1 MAYGAPTGGRI
12 AGAAAV
18 LLLLACT
25 ACGATTPAPEK
36 QETSE
41 KPAGSDRETRF
52 EHPTM
57 ILASYEVPVTLEG
70 DRTAVEIDAPPHLP
84 RLMADWAEE
93 AESER
98 VPPRIG
104 LVLHGVRAPR
114 TGTYHDLYAGL
125 PAGARPDPESP
136 YYLGT
141 LSSFG
146 PEGARTQVAYDLTD
160 VIERLA
166 GENRWGEELLLTF
179 VRRGLEPPA
188 GSTKRGALER
198 DPVPEPPPGSEP
210 APVEIEMIRIVRE

>member
-1 MAYGAPTGGRI
+1 MTYGAPTRGRI

-25 ACGATTPAPEK
+25 ACGATTPA
-36 QETSE
+36 S
-41 KPAGSDRETRF
+41 REGEEHPPRF

-70 DRTAVEIDAPPHLP
+70 DRTAVGIDAPPHLP
-84 RLMADWAEE
+84 RLLAEWIE
-93 AESER
+93 GAEGAEGETE
-98 VPPRIG
+98 PPRIG

-125 PAGARPDPESP
+125 PVGARPDPESP

-146 PEGARTQVAYDLTD
+146 PEGARTQVAYDLTG
-160 VIERLA
+160 VVARLA
-166 GENRWGEELLLTF
+166 AEDRWGEELLLTF
-179 VRRGLEPPA
+179 VRRGLEPPVN
-188 GSTKRGALER
+188 RGALDS

-210 APVEIEMIRIVRE
+210 TPVEIEMIRIVRE